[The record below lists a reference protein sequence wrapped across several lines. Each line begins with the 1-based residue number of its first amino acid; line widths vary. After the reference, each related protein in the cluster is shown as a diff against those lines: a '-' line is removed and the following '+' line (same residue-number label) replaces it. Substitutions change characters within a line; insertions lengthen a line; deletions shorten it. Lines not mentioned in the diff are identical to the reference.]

1 MSRTICCAAVVL
13 QPVTPQQRASK
24 RSYVEY
30 TLRELH
36 RNFAPGTLSIN
47 QQGGDN
53 QTRCVLV
60 WVGALR
66 TSLHHLCARL
76 VNDSDFQEGAATSLV
91 TASSEGTWRSLL
103 PNEQQQQLLQRALG
117 IWCPPDS
124 LCSSI

>member
-1 MSRTICCAAVVL
+1 ML

-24 RSYVEY
+24 RSYVDY

-36 RNFAPGTLSIN
+36 RNFAPGALGTS
-47 QQGGDN
+47 QQEEDN
-53 QTRCVLV
+53 RARCVLV

-76 VNDSDFQEGAATSLV
+76 VNDSDFQEGAAASLV
-91 TASSEGTWRSLL
+91 TASSEDAWRSLSTS
-103 PNEQQQQLLQRALG
+103 EQEQQLLQRAVEVC
-117 IWCPPDS
+117 CPPNC